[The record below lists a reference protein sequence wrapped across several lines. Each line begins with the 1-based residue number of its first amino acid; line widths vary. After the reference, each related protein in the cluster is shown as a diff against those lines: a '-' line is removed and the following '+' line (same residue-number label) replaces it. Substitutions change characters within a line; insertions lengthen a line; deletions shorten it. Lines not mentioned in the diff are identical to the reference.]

1 MQMNNKAPQNI
12 QNLFKDVSSQLKPI
26 FKILNWQESQ
36 KKAIVEY
43 KVMIMLPKVFAI
55 VFFFAGDGGAQT

>member
-43 KVMIMLPKVFAI
+43 KVMIMLHN
-55 VFFFAGDGGAQT
+55 